1 MTPMNRLSTISYLQ
15 DPAVL
20 EYLQV
25 ADTHCW
31 RFGVPRPN
39 LAFHPTARCALQL
52 HLQLMYLPDVTQGE
66 QGRWGKGALEREV
79 QAPARGVQERWPGNV
94 PCNRSSYGGS

>member
-1 MTPMNRLSTISYLQ
+1 MNRISTINYLQ

-20 EYLQV
+20 EYLKV

-39 LAFHPTARCALQL
+39 LAFHPTARCALK
-52 HLQLMYLPDVTQGE
+52 T
-66 QGRWGKGALEREV
+66 
-79 QAPARGVQERWPGNV
+79 APAADVLT
-94 PCNRSSYGGS
+94 

>member
-1 MTPMNRLSTISYLQ
+1 MGHKHPLAKGLFCINGVVLQMSSHSSDEETMTPMNRISTINYLQ

-39 LAFHPTARCALQL
+39 LAFHPTARCALK
-52 HLQLMYLPDVTQGE
+52 T
-66 QGRWGKGALEREV
+66 
-79 QAPARGVQERWPGNV
+79 APAADVLT
-94 PCNRSSYGGS
+94 